1 MNTIRTIAKLLII
14 SSLTS
19 LGCASTQVA
28 RSSVATLRG
37 HIVVDGPS
45 TRAVVV
51 GPAEIHGYSAFA
63 GGEIYTAPAVS
74 GSDHDC
80 GTARTGVTTLQAD
93 RVHAIRI
100 EAGQV
105 ACLATVKRGGFE
117 FLWHARQPKTESTTD
132 STTEPMSIAAVDH
145 RR

>member
-1 MNTIRTIAKLLII
+1 MNTIHTIAKLLVI
-14 SSLTS
+14 SSFAS
-19 LGCASTQVA
+19 FGCASTQFGRNPVA
-28 RSSVATLRG
+28 ALRG

-45 TRAVVV
+45 VKAVVV

-63 GGEIYTAPAVS
+63 GGEIYTVPAVS

-80 GTARTGVTTLQAD
+80 GSARAGLTTLQAD

-105 ACLATVKRGGFE
+105 ACLATVKRGSFE
-117 FLWHARQPKTESTTD
+117 FLWHEHQPKA
-132 STTEPMSIAAVDH
+132 EPMSIAAVDH

>member
-14 SSLTS
+14 SSLTAF
-19 LGCASTQVA
+19 GCASTQVGPN
-28 RSSVATLRG
+28 SVATLRG

-45 TRAVVV
+45 TKAVVV

-63 GGEIYTAPAVS
+63 GGEIYTVPAVS
-74 GSDHDC
+74 GSDRDC
-80 GTARTGVTTLQAD
+80 GSARTGLTTLQAD

-105 ACLATVKRGGFE
+105 ACLATVKRGSFE
-117 FLWHARQPKTESTTD
+117 FLWHERQLNGASK
-132 STTEPMSIAAVDH
+132 TEPMSVAAVDH